1 MGTTAPAQRVLLG
14 EGRSH
19 RRRALFTGAHHRC
32 LGFRNGLPYS
42 TDRGQKSVNRQDL
55 DDLKRQIPL
64 MGYLQAHDWHP
75 ARPLSRG
82 RWMGRMIGT
91 RRGPSAVA
99 DGWGCALCMEITN
112 QASWWIP
119 AKTCSTATVVAA
131 AAM

>member
-75 ARPLSRG
+75 AP
-82 RWMGRMIGT
+82 
-91 RRGPSAVA
+91 PSAVA